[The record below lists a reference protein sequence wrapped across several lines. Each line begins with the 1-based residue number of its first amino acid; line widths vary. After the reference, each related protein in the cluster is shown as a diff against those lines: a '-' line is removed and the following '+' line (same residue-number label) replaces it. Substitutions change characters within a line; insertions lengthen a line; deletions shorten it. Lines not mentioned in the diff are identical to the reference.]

1 MTGTR
6 SRWARL
12 AAYRCRVPVDLLL
25 RSAATAGWLTA
36 VLQGAVGVERAL
48 DVLGGDDEPLFVVP
62 DDDAPLTLPFAVA
75 RWRRA
80 GVAGWRYLPV
90 APGDAAGLPG
100 PSPFAVAALDAG
112 VALLA
117 VGGPPV
123 GLAPE
128 STDEPTTWV
137 EHTTSSS
144 GPVLTDSAA
153 DAERALLEALNRSVT
168 TLEQH
173 QLASWGDQGLDLRAG
188 WSASDP
194 MPPGTDPRSE
204 RLATR
209 SRRVLELLEQASA
222 DDGGSRTAAD
232 MALRRAALADLA
244 RAARHAHA
252 VAWNTGLRGDAERR

>member
-1 MTGTR
+1 M
-6 SRWARL
+6 
-12 AAYRCRVPVDLLL
+12 PVDLLL

-48 DVLGGDDEPLFVVP
+48 DILGGDDEPLFVVP

-75 RWRRA
+75 RWRRS
-80 GVAGWRYLPV
+80 GLSGWRYLPV
-90 APGDAAGLPG
+90 APGDAASLPG
-100 PSPFAVAALDAG
+100 PPPFAAAALDVG

-117 VGGPPV
+117 VGGPHL
-123 GLAPE
+123 GLVPE
-128 STDEPTTWV
+128 STDQPTTWV
-137 EHTTSSS
+137 EHETSAAGR
-144 GPVLTDSAA
+144 GPTDSAA

-173 QLASWGDQGLDLRAG
+173 QLASWEDQGRDLRAG
-188 WSASDP
+188 WSAAHP

-209 SRRVLELLEQASA
+209 SGRVLELLEHAAA

-232 MALRRAALADLA
+232 MAIRRAALADLC

-252 VAWNTGLRGDAERR
+252 VAWSTGLRGTAERR